1 MGGISTSVKN
11 QDAMHTLK
19 VKEGIEDDEY
29 LITRHSQ
36 FVIPINVVNIYGE
49 QEGRMDKDDILNRW
63 NRIMA
68 DVVRIEAKN

>member
-29 LITRHSQ
+29 LGGI
-36 FVIPINVVNIYGE
+36 FICE
-49 QEGRMDKDDILNRW
+49 K
-63 NRIMA
+63 
-68 DVVRIEAKN
+68 